1 MLMTTEYRFVFS
13 MLTVCHFSVTQESY
27 VNNENG
33 VSREGDSTGGPYLVK
48 PLSNTSCN
56 RPFRLGL
63 SRKHGNK
70 PLHPYFKKKQ

>member
-1 MLMTTEYRFVFS
+1 MLMTTEYRYFLSV
-13 MLTVCHFSVTQESY
+13 LTVCHFSETQESY
-27 VNNENG
+27 VNDENG
-33 VSREGDSTGGPYLVK
+33 ENREGDNTGSR

-63 SRKHGNK
+63 SRKHSNK